1 MQLRTSAARGG
12 AAAVA
17 LGGAVAVA
25 LGGVAVAQAS
35 ATPVAAGPATITV
48 HMTTQKIRVSQS
60 SVHAGT
66 IRFRAISDDGRF
78 HQLQIARL
86 RGKYTLQQANSDL
99 NKAFR
104 GNVKAVRR
112 VDHGVA
118 FRGGAPA
125 HKSGYPGTVVVRL
138 TAGHYYLIDQV
149 GNGLTSLTVR
159 GKAGKQPVIPHDGEI
174 IANSYGFQATHLP
187 ASGLIKM
194 RNVSD
199 QPHFVQMERVKDS
212 TTGRTIRRYIKHP
225 SNGKPSWALN
235 AGTDSSVISPY
246 RMEVLHYRLPAGKY
260 LIACFWPDDDTG
272 MPHFFMGMWKLVR
285 IGGAQ

>member
-1 MQLRTSAARGG
+1 MQLRTVA
-12 AAAVA
+12 A
-17 LGGAVAVA
+17 LGGAVAVV
-25 LGGVAVAQAS
+25 LSGVAVAEAS
-35 ATPVAAGPATITV
+35 AASAAAGPATITV
-48 HMTTQKIRVSQS
+48 HLTKHKIRVSQH

-86 RGKYTLQQANSDL
+86 RGNYTLQQANSDL
-99 NKAFR
+99 SKAFR
-104 GNVKAVRR
+104 GDVEAVRR

-125 HKSGYPGTVVVRL
+125 HKSGFPGTVVMRL
-138 TAGHYYLIDQV
+138 AAGHYFVLDQD
-149 GNGLTSLTVR
+149 GQGLAALTVR
-159 GKAGKQPVIPHDGEI
+159 GKTGEQPAVPHDGEI
-174 IANSYGFQATHLP
+174 IANSYGFQTTPLP
-187 ASGLIKM
+187 TSGLIKL

-199 QPHFVQMERVKDS
+199 QPHFIQLERVKDN
-212 TTGRTIRRYIKHP
+212 TTGRTIRRFIKRP
-225 SNGKPSWALN
+225 SNGKPSWALD

-246 RMEVLHYRLPAGKY
+246 RTEFLHYRLPAGTY

-285 IGGAQ
+285 IGGGQ